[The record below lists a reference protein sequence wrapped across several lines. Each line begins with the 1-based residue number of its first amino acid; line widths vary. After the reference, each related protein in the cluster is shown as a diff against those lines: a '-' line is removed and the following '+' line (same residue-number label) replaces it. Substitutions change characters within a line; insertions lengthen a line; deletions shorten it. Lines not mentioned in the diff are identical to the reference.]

1 MFPIPSYYFREV
13 GGAMSHSWEGS
24 FRQFAHTGPRGSNE
38 NTHRNYQE
46 NEKITG
52 GIIVLFSFAVI
63 FYFFWFF
70 DFSSWHTLLYRL
82 MKHRKEF

>member
-1 MFPIPSYYFREV
+1 
-13 GGAMSHSWEGS
+13 MSHSWEGS
-24 FRQFAHTGPRGSNE
+24 FRQFAHTGPRGSNK

-63 FYFFWFF
+63 FFFFLIF
-70 DFSSWHTLLYRL
+70 
-82 MKHRKEF
+82 